1 MYYYVC
7 CHVATPNFKFCQT
20 IWYIRRERFCFQL
33 WNFIATCS
41 FLGLG
46 VKTIWIWHAGKS
58 DDTINN
64 TTDYANNYPSGLALG
79 ALR

>member
-1 MYYYVC
+1 MLC
-7 CHVATPNFKFCQT
+7 
-20 IWYIRRERFCFQL
+20 
-33 WNFIATCS
+33 

-58 DDTINN
+58 DDTINS

-79 ALR
+79 ALRLGKIWRN

>member
-1 MYYYVC
+1 MTSKKSLYSLSDSV
-7 CHVATPNFKFCQT
+7 
-20 IWYIRRERFCFQL
+20 FQL
-33 WNFIATCS
+33 WNFIAILC

-58 DDTINN
+58 DDTINSSV
-64 TTDYANNYPSGLALG
+64 DYANNYSSGIALG

>member
-1 MYYYVC
+1 MALICLGCVT
-7 CHVATPNFKFCQT
+7 HVMTSKKSL
-20 IWYIRRERFCFQL
+20 YSLSDSVFQL
-33 WNFIATCS
+33 WNFIAILC

-58 DDTINN
+58 DDTINSSV
-64 TTDYANNYPSGLALG
+64 DYANNYPSGLALG